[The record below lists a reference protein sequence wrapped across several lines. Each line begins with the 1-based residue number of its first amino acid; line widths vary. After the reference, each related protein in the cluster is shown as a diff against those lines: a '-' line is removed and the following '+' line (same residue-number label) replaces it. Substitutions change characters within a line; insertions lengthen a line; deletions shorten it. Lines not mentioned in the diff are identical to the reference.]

1 MPRGLS
7 GLRAISPGLC
17 RSSSTASDCVWAEPF
32 RKSLLVM
39 RVLIWLCAA
48 AEEAAYSYDRGTKGS
63 QILENARIQVYAY
76 MSMKPLRQ

>member
-17 RSSSTASDCVWAEPF
+17 RSSSTASDCIWAEPF

-48 AEEAAYSYDRGTKGS
+48 AEEAAYSYD
-63 QILENARIQVYAY
+63 
-76 MSMKPLRQ
+76 